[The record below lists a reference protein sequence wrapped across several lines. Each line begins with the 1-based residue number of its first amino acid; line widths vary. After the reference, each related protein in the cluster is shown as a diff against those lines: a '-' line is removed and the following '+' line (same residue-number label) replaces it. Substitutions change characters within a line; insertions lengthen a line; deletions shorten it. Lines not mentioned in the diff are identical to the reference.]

1 MFKLVKDF
9 DSYEFIYYWVDQDHI
24 KVSSNLATVELAEE
38 WLIHYHF
45 SEYPGKERRRSFYD
59 RRYSAN
65 KVKLQGTQIFF
76 SKRKPPLKGRRMT
89 DRVTEVDMDLS
100 KEKIHSLIAL

>member
-9 DSYEFIYYWVDQDHI
+9 DSYEFIYYWVDQNNS

-89 DRVTEVDMDLS
+89 DRVIEVDMDLS
-100 KEKIHSLIAL
+100 KEKINSLIAL